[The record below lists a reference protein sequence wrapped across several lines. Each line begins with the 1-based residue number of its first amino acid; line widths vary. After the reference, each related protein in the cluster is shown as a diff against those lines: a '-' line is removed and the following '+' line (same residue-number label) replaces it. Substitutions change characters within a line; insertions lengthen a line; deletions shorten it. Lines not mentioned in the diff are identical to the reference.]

1 MAWVKAAASW
11 WRDRLNAHPRLSMCL
26 PSGLTPN
33 PLYAEM
39 AASVRKGQVSFARA
53 AVWVLDEFGDVA
65 REDPGRCVNMLRRNL
80 VSGIDLPA
88 EGFHFL
94 EPADPDIED
103 QCRRYE
109 PRDGFELVL
118 LGLGTN
124 GHLGMNEPGS
134 RADSP
139 TRRVELHASTIE
151 GSARY
156 FSHGRLPDWGVTVG
170 LHAILGAS
178 EVWLLASGESKA
190 EIVRRTV
197 SDRISDDVPASLLRR
212 HPNCSLFV
220 DTAAAS
226 LL

>member
-1 MAWVKAAASW
+1 
-11 WRDRLNAHPRLSMCL
+11 MCL

-39 AASVRKGQVSFARA
+39 VASVLKGQVSFARA
-53 AVWVLDEFGDVA
+53 SIWVLDEFGGVPRD
-65 REDPGRCVNMLRRNL
+65 DPGRCVNMLRRNL
-80 VSGIDLPA
+80 VSEIDLPA

-94 EPADPDIED
+94 EPEDPDIDE
-103 QCRRYE
+103 QCRRFE

-134 RADSP
+134 SADSP

-170 LHAILGAS
+170 LDAIGRAS

-190 EIVRRTV
+190 EIARRTV
-197 SDRISDDVPASLLRR
+197 RGKISDEVPASLLRR

-220 DTAAAS
+220 DMAAAS